1 MISIVVELMGQCS
14 FDKKRTNTPKLFVQ
28 QKNVLNMDNMKRQNF
43 GSGAPWEDT
52 IGYSRVVKVGSRIE
66 VAGTTS
72 VVDGVVVGKGDAEVQ
87 MRCILEKISKALEMA
102 GSSLEEVVR
111 TRIYTTDISK
121 WEVIGKVHGE
131 FFGKIKPVATMVGIS
146 ALIDPDMIIEVE
158 AEAVSSLPNF
168 AP

>member
-1 MISIVVELMGQCS
+1 
-14 FDKKRTNTPKLFVQ
+14 
-28 QKNVLNMDNMKRQNF
+28 MDYMKRQNF

-52 IGYSRVVKVGSRIE
+52 IGYSRVVRIGNRIE

-72 VVDGVVVGKGDAEVQ
+72 VVDGIVVGKGDAEEQ
-87 MRCILEKISKALEMA
+87 MRCILGKIAKALESA

-111 TRIYTTDISK
+111 TRIYTTDISQ
-121 WEVIGKVHGE
+121 WEAIGKVHGE

-146 ALIDPDMIIEVE
+146 ALIDPEMIIEVE

>member
-14 FDKKRTNTPKLFVQ
+14 FDKKRTNTTKLFGQ

-52 IGYSRVVKVGSRIE
+52 IGYSRVVKIGSRIE

-72 VVDGVVVGKGDAEVQ
+72 VVDGVVVGRGDAEVQ
-87 MRCILEKISKALEMA
+87 TRCILDKISKALESA

-158 AEAVSSLPNF
+158 AEAVSSMPNF
-168 AP
+168 AS

>member
-1 MISIVVELMGQCS
+1 
-14 FDKKRTNTPKLFVQ
+14 
-28 QKNVLNMDNMKRQNF
+28 MDYMKRQNF

-52 IGYSRVVKVGSRIE
+52 IGYSRVVRIGNRIE

-72 VVDGVVVGKGDAEVQ
+72 VVDGVVVGKGNAEEQ
-87 MRCILEKISKALEMA
+87 MRCILEKIAKALESA

-111 TRIYTTDISK
+111 TRIYTTDITQ
-121 WEVIGKVHGE
+121 WEAIGKVHGE

-146 ALIDPDMIIEVE
+146 ALIDPEMIIEVE

>member
-1 MISIVVELMGQCS
+1 
-14 FDKKRTNTPKLFVQ
+14 
-28 QKNVLNMDNMKRQNF
+28 MDNMKRQNF

-168 AP
+168 AT